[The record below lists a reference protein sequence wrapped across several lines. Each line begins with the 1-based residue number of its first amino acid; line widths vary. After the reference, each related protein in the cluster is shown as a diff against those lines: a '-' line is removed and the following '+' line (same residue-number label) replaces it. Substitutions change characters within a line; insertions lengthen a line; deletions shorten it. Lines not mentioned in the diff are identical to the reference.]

1 MGKSKRSPFF
11 DNSLLLFS
19 IVIIFWIIT
28 TIDQNTPDWNFTLN
42 YGIKAK
48 DLDGILGIFV
58 APFLHVNY
66 QHLIGNTLP
75 FLALGGLVLLS
86 GRGRF
91 ILTSILSAVI
101 SGIGIWI
108 FAKEGTVHVG
118 SSILIFSYLGF
129 LLMQA
134 WFTRSIKWCLVA
146 LIAGIFYG
154 ALILTLLYQKNGI
167 SWHGHF
173 FGFITGIISAALVT
187 PAPAKKKR
195 KATPP
200 RNVYN
205 Y

>member
-1 MGKSKRSPFF
+1 MGKAKRNPFF

-28 TIDQNTPDWNFTLN
+28 TIEQNTPDWNFTQH
-42 YGIKAK
+42 YGIRAR
-48 DLDGILGIFV
+48 DMNGILGIFL

-66 QHLIGNTLP
+66 PHLIGNTLP

-91 ILTSILSAVI
+91 IFTSILSGAI
-101 SGIGIWI
+101 SGIGIWT
-108 FAKEGTVHVG
+108 FAEKGTVHVG

-129 LLMQA
+129 LIMQA
-134 WFTRSIKWCLVA
+134 WFTRSIRWGLVA
-146 LIAGIFYG
+146 LVAGIFYG

-173 FGFITGIISAALVT
+173 FGFITGIISAILVT
-187 PAPAKKKR
+187 PTPAKKKR
-195 KATPP
+195 KAIIKI
-200 RNVYN
+200 
-205 Y
+205 

>member
-1 MGKSKRSPFF
+1 MGKAKRSPFF

-19 IVIIFWIIT
+19 IVIIFWIVT
-28 TIDQNTPDWNFTLN
+28 TIDQNIPERNFTLN
-42 YGIKAK
+42 YGIKAR
-48 DLDGILGIFV
+48 DLDGILGIFI

-91 ILTSILSAVI
+91 IFTSILSAVI
-101 SGIGIWI
+101 SGLGIWI

-134 WFTRSIKWCLVA
+134 WFTRSITWCLVA
-146 LIAGIFYG
+146 LIASIFYG

-173 FGFITGIISAALVT
+173 FGFITGIISAILVT
-187 PAPAKKKR
+187 PTPAKKKR
-195 KATPP
+195 KPII
-200 RNVYN
+200 NV
-205 Y
+205 

>member
-1 MGKSKRSPFF
+1 MGKIKRSPFF

-28 TIDQNTPDWNFTLN
+28 TIDQNVPEWNFTLN
-42 YGIKAK
+42 YGIKAR
-48 DLDGILGIFV
+48 DLGGILGIFI

-91 ILTSILSAVI
+91 IFTSILSTII
-101 SGIGIWI
+101 SGLGIWI

-134 WFTRSIKWCLVA
+134 WYTRSIKWCLVA
-146 LIAGIFYG
+146 LVASIFYG

-173 FGFITGIISAALVT
+173 FGFITGIISAILVT
-187 PAPAKKKR
+187 PTPAKKKR
-195 KATPP
+195 KAIIK
-200 RNVYN
+200 V
-205 Y
+205 

>member
-1 MGKSKRSPFF
+1 MGKIKRSPFF

-28 TIDQNTPDWNFTLN
+28 TIDQNVPEWNFTLN
-42 YGIKAK
+42 YGIKAR
-48 DLDGILGIFV
+48 DLDGILGIFI

-91 ILTSILSAVI
+91 IFTSILSTII
-101 SGIGIWI
+101 SGLGIWI

-129 LLMQA
+129 LQMQA
-134 WFTRSIKWCLVA
+134 WYTRSIKWSLVA
-146 LIAGIFYG
+146 LVASIFYG

-173 FGFITGIISAALVT
+173 FGFITGIISAILVT
-187 PAPAKKKR
+187 PTPAKKKR
-195 KATPP
+195 KAIIK
-200 RNVYN
+200 V
-205 Y
+205 

>member
-1 MGKSKRSPFF
+1 MGKIKRSPFF

-28 TIDQNTPDWNFTLN
+28 TIDQNVPEWNFTLN
-42 YGIKAK
+42 YGIKAR
-48 DLDGILGIFV
+48 DLDGILGIFI

-91 ILTSILSAVI
+91 IFTSILSTII
-101 SGIGIWI
+101 SGLGIWI

-134 WFTRSIKWCLVA
+134 WYTRSIKWCLVA
-146 LIAGIFYG
+146 LVASIFYG

-173 FGFITGIISAALVT
+173 FGFITGIISAILVT
-187 PAPAKKKR
+187 PTPAKKKR
-195 KATPP
+195 KAIIK
-200 RNVYN
+200 V
-205 Y
+205 

>member
-195 KATPP
+195 KAIIK
-200 RNVYN
+200 V
-205 Y
+205 